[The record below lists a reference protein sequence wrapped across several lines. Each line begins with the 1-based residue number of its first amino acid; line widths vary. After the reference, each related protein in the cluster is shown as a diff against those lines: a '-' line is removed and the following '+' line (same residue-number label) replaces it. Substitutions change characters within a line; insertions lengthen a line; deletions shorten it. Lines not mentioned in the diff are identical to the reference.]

1 MSIAI
6 ELSQYAAARTVAALL
21 SPFDA
26 EQNLE
31 TARAFGRLYA
41 RCSAKRRER
50 ARTGVARA
58 FPTLPLDTQRAIVDA
73 SIGHMFGL
81 FMVDAFAMPQVVGRE
96 SWPDRVQIGG
106 VERAMKHLVADKPC
120 IFVTGHIGNWEI
132 LGYVLALMGFR
143 MTALARPLD
152 NRFLNDWLLGVRQK
166 TGLRVIT
173 KFGATDEIQRVIE
186 SGGKIGFIADQNAGN
201 DGLFVPF
208 FSRLASTYKSIPLL
222 AMRYELPIVCGY
234 ARRVGGAFRYEIRV
248 TDVIEPADWSGADDA
263 MLYIGARFNRAIEW
277 MVRESP
283 DQYLWV
289 HRRWNS
295 RPKHEREGE
304 PMPDRLRR
312 KLAALPWMTDAL
324 LEDLARPIDAPTDPA
339 ATCPPGA
346 PIAID
351 PRYRVETRPSPRE
364 ESASR

>member
-6 ELSQYAAARTVAALL
+6 ELAQYAAARTVAALL
-21 SPFDA
+21 SPFDP

-31 TARAFGRLYA
+31 TARLVGRLYA
-41 RCSAKRRER
+41 RASKRRRER

-58 FPTLPLDTQRAIVDA
+58 FPHLDLDTQRRIVDT

-81 FMVDAFAMPQVVGRE
+81 FMVDAFTMPRTLTRHNWPERVQVGSVGR
-96 SWPDRVQIGG
+96 
-106 VERAMKHLVADKPC
+106 AMEHLVSPKPC
-120 IFVTGHIGNWEI
+120 LFVTGHIGNWEV
-132 LGYVLALMGFR
+132 LGYVLALVGFQ

-186 SGGKIGFIADQNAGN
+186 SGGKVGFIADQNAGP

-222 AMRYELPIVCGY
+222 AVRYELPIVCGY
-234 ARRVGGAFRYEIRV
+234 ARRLDGAFRYELRV
-248 TDVIEPADWSGADDA
+248 TDVIEPADWRDA
-263 MLYIGARFNRAIEW
+263 EDPVFLIGARFNRAIER

-283 DQYLWV
+283 EQYLWV

-295 RPKHEREGE
+295 RPKHEREGK
-304 PMPDRLRR
+304 PMPDRLARR
-312 KLAALPWMTDAL
+312 IESLPWMTPEL
-324 LEDLARPIDAPTDPA
+324 LAELRKPIDAPVDPA
-339 ATCPPGA
+339 ALAWPGG
-346 PIAID
+346 PRTLD
-351 PRYRVETRPSPRE
+351 P
-364 ESASR
+364 AFAGAQ

>member
-6 ELSQYAAARTVAALL
+6 ELAQYAAARTVAAFV
-21 SPFDA
+21 SPFDPD
-26 EQNLE
+26 QNLE
-31 TARAFGRLYA
+31 TARLIGKAYA
-41 RCSAKRRER
+41 RLGARRRER

-58 FPTLPLDTQRAIVDA
+58 LPDLDVATQRAIVDA

-81 FMVDAFAMPQVVGRE
+81 FMVDAFAMPRTVGRE
-96 SWPDRVQIGG
+96 NWHERVHMTHVGK
-106 VERAMKHLVADKPC
+106 AMKHIMGDKPC

-132 LGYVLALMGFR
+132 LGYALALIGFE

-166 TGLRVIT
+166 TGLKVIT
-173 KFGATDEIQRVIE
+173 KWGATDEIQRVIE
-186 SGGKIGFIADQNAGN
+186 AGGKIGFIADQNAGN

-234 ARRVGGAFRYEIRV
+234 ARRVGGAFRYEVRV
-248 TDVIEPADWSGADDA
+248 NDVIEPADWSDADDP
-263 MLYIGARFNRAIEW
+263 MLYIGARFNRAIEC

-283 DQYLWV
+283 EQYLWV

-304 PMPDRLRR
+304 PMPARLEK
-312 KLAALPWMTDAL
+312 KLAALPWMRPAL
-324 LEDLARPIDAPTDPA
+324 LEELRKPLAAPVDPA
-339 ATCPPGA
+339 ALHDPGA
-346 PIAID
+346 PMAID
-351 PRYRVETRPSPRE
+351 PRYRPVPRPQRPG
-364 ESASR
+364 

>member
-21 SPFDA
+21 SPFDP
-26 EQNLE
+26 EQNLA

-58 FPTLPLDTQRAIVDA
+58 FPTLPIETQRAIVDA

-81 FMVDAFAMPQVVGRE
+81 FMVDAFAMPHVVGRE
-96 SWPDRVQIGG
+96 SWPGRIRVGG
-106 VERAMKHLVADKPC
+106 VERAMRHLVADKPC
-120 IFVTGHIGNWEI
+120 IFVTGHVGNWEI
-132 LGYVLALMGFR
+132 LGYALALAGLR

-234 ARRVGGAFRYEIRV
+234 ARRLDGAFRYELRV
-248 TDVIEPADWSGADDA
+248 TDCIEPADWSDADDP

-283 DQYLWV
+283 EQYLWV

-304 PMPDRLRR
+304 PMPERLRR

-324 LEDLARPIDAPTDPA
+324 LADLAHPIGEPTDPA
-339 ATCPPGA
+339 ATSPAGA
-346 PIAID
+346 PAAID
-351 PRYRVETRPSPRE
+351 PRYRAPSAEALR
-364 ESASR
+364 

>member
-1 MSIAI
+1 MGIGI
-6 ELSQYAAARTVAALL
+6 ELTQYAAARTVAALF
-21 SPFDA
+21 SSFHPD
-26 EQNLE
+26 ENLQ
-31 TARAFGRLYA
+31 TARLIGSIYSRLGK
-41 RCSAKRRER
+41 RRRER
-50 ARTGVARA
+50 ARAGVARSM
-58 FPTLPLDTQRAIVDA
+58 PWLDTEAQRHLVDA

-81 FMVDAFAMPQVVGRE
+81 FMVDAFSMPRTVGHENWHEHLR
-96 SWPDRVQIGG
+96 IAK
-106 VERAMKHLVADKPC
+106 VERAMKHILSDRPC
-120 IFVTGHIGNWEI
+120 IFVTGHVGNWEI
-132 LGYVLALMGFR
+132 LGYALALAGIR

-173 KFGATDEIQRVIE
+173 KWGATDELQRTIE
-186 SGGKIGFIADQNAGN
+186 SGGKVAFIADQNAGP

-234 ARRVGGAFRYEIRV
+234 ARRVDGRFSYQVRV
-248 TDVIEPADWSGADDA
+248 TDVIEPPDWADADDP

-295 RPKHEREGE
+295 RPKHEREGQ
-304 PMPDRLRR
+304 PFPDRLAR
-312 KLAALPWMTDAL
+312 KLAALPWMTPAL
-324 LEDLARPIDAPTDPA
+324 LDELRKPLDAPVDPA
-339 ATCPPGA
+339 ALLTPGA
-346 PIAID
+346 PQAID
-351 PRYRVETRPSPRE
+351 PRYRPS
-364 ESASR
+364 SAVRCAG